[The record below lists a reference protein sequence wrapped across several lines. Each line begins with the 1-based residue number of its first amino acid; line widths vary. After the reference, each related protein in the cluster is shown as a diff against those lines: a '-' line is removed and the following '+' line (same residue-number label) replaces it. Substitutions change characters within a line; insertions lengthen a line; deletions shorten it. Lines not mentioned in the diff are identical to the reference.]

1 VSFVIRGAADAD
13 EDAVVALWNTC
24 KLIVSYN
31 DPSADFRFARGKPAS
46 DILVAVAGAEVV
58 GSIMVGHDGHRG
70 WLYYVAVAPALR
82 HQGIGSSLVRA
93 GEDWLRHRGVPK
105 VHLMVR
111 KTNTEVVEFY
121 ARIGYDPMP
130 RVNMQKWLKQ
140 P

>member
-1 VSFVIRGAADAD
+1 MKVAIRGALESD
-13 EDAVVALWNTC
+13 EIAVTTLWQACCLTMPHN
-24 KLIVSYN
+24 N
-31 DPSADFRFARGKPAS
+31 PSEDFRFARGKPAS
-46 DILVAVAGAEVV
+46 DILVAIKESGVV

-70 WLYYVAVAPALR
+70 WLYYVAVDGAHR
-82 HQGIGSSLVRA
+82 HQGIGRLLVQA
-93 GEDWLRHRGVPK
+93 AEGWLRARGVPK

-111 KTNTEVVEFY
+111 ETNKAVIAFH